1 MHLAKSASTAANL
14 LCIQNRAPLSIGLC
28 PTNKS
33 SKKKRKETRP
43 SGAKVSAV
51 HRGELLRVHF
61 RAIIYYVKLKEST
74 QEKKIYICLMH
85 FFGGMTLTAAG
96 RGKSN
101 ITLARGVYR
110 QGHTHKSEATQTL
123 TEGCRANICSIHT
136 LFHSKR
142 PFYDLDELS
151 CQTAKLIN
159 STVRSSCKSTAQL
172 WDIQMI

>member
-1 MHLAKSASTAANL
+1 
-14 LCIQNRAPLSIGLC
+14 
-28 PTNKS
+28 
-33 SKKKRKETRP
+33 
-43 SGAKVSAV
+43 
-51 HRGELLRVHF
+51 
-61 RAIIYYVKLKEST
+61 
-74 QEKKIYICLMH
+74 MH

-110 QGHTHKSEATQTL
+110 QGHTHKSEATHTL